1 MKNSINL
8 ASEQKEVTSH
18 VVRRLF
24 LYSIFVFAGA
34 FILTATLLS
43 YNFFLKSQLSSLQSD
58 TDKIK
63 LQITTLSST
72 EAKVVALKERLS
84 SAEKLINTRTD
95 LGAKTASILNIIPQ
109 NLSIESVNAGEKSVT
124 IRVTSDNLFSLNSL
138 IEEGIITLIKN
149 KSYGIT
155 KADLS
160 AFKVDTKNGNYSLSF
175 QLFFNPQTQ
184 QPVFKIPGR
193 S

>member
-18 VVRRLF
+18 VVRKLF

-72 EAKVVALKERLS
+72 EAKVVALKERLN

-124 IRVTSDNLFSLNSL
+124 IRVTSNNLFSLNSL

-160 AFKVDTKNGNYSLSF
+160 TFKVDTKNGNYSLSF